1 LHRSGIFATVEE
13 KMFFELRQYVLK
25 PGQRE
30 NWVKLMEEEI
40 LPFQLSKGMVVVGSF
55 LSEEEGGEDGLY
67 VWIRRFDSEEQ
78 REALYAAVYETDHWN
93 NNLSPR
99 VAEMIDRE
107 QISVTRIVP
116 TNKSVLR

>member
-1 LHRSGIFATVEE
+1 LHRIGIFATVEE

>member
-1 LHRSGIFATVEE
+1 
-13 KMFFELRQYVLK
+13 MFFELRQYVLK
-25 PGQRE
+25 PGQRA

>member
-1 LHRSGIFATVEE
+1 
-13 KMFFELRQYVLK
+13 MFFELRQYVLK
-25 PGQRE
+25 PAQRA

-40 LPFQLSKGMVVVGSF
+40 LPFQLSKGRIVGGSF
-55 LSEEEGGEDGLY
+55 LSAEEENEDGLY

-99 VAEMIDRE
+99 VGEMIDRE

-116 TNKSVLR
+116 TNKSILR